1 MKQADYTPDKL
12 SAEVSESKLR
22 GNKVGI
28 APRNQERC
36 RPIPRPNYTIEE
48 LLAKVPE
55 PKVEVR
61 KPGSSEETDTG
72 PPVGREVW

>member
-1 MKQADYTPDKL
+1 MKKEMFSGKVPKFQ
-12 SAEVSESKLR
+12 LR
-22 GNKVGI
+22 GKKVEM
-28 APRNQERC
+28 APCNQERR

-55 PKVEVR
+55 PKVEAR
-61 KPGSSEETDTG
+61 KSGTSEETDTG

>member
-1 MKQADYTPDKL
+1 MKKTDFTSEKH
-12 SAEVSESKLR
+12 SVKVSESKLR
-22 GNKVGI
+22 PKK
-28 APRNQERC
+28 RR

-55 PKVEVR
+55 PKVEAR
-61 KPGSSEETDTG
+61 KPGLSEETETG

>member
-1 MKQADYTPDKL
+1 MKKTDWTPQKL
-12 SAEVSESKLR
+12 SVEVPESKLR
-22 GNKVGI
+22 GKKVEI
-28 APRNQERC
+28 APRSKERR

-61 KPGSSEETDTG
+61 KPGLSEKTETG

>member
-1 MKQADYTPDKL
+1 MKQEDYTPDKL
-12 SAEVSESKLR
+12 STEVLESKLR
-22 GNKVGI
+22 GKKVGI
-28 APRNQERC
+28 APRSQERC

-61 KPGSSEETDTG
+61 EHGVSEETDIG
-72 PPVGREVW
+72 PPVGKEVW

>member
-1 MKQADYTPDKL
+1 MKQEDYTSDK
-12 SAEVSESKLR
+12 SSTEVSESKLR
-22 GNKVGI
+22 GKKVGM
-28 APRNQERC
+28 ASCSQERC

-61 KPGSSEETDTG
+61 KPGLSEETDTG
-72 PPVGREVW
+72 QPVGKEVW